1 MSTQLEEFRQPSAEA
16 ESESVRG
23 GRVGGALR
31 RLPDELGVIVALL
44 AIVAVIGIPHSDFL
58 QPYNLLR
65 IMSSYAP
72 YGMIA
77 CAMVFVVAL
86 GEIDLSVGWNWN
98 FSAVV
103 TAKAMIAGFNP
114 WVAALLGILFGASLG
129 LVNGLLVVLLR
140 LPAIIITLGKFSM
153 FWGLSLVVNESQA
166 VTVENS
172 TTSFFDFAG
181 SNFLTISGQKV
192 VPVTAVIFLVL
203 AIVLQIVFS
212 RTRFGYRVQAVGAN
226 PEAARLTGLPIALT
240 KVQALT
246 LLGAT
251 CGLAGALQIGYFASI
266 DPQTGGDFI
275 FTVIAAVIIGGTAL
289 TGGSGT
295 VIGALIGTLI
305 IACIQSGIIFFGIQ
319 ATWSTFVTGAVI
331 IVAVTIDQ
339 IVRRQR
345 VRRSLGGGV

>member
-1 MSTQLEEFRQPSAEA
+1 VTTQLEEFQKPPAEI
-16 ESESVRG
+16 EPVRSTRFGSV
-23 GRVGGALR
+23 VR
-31 RLPDELGVIVALL
+31 RLPDELGVIVALVV
-44 AIVAVIGIPHSDFL
+44 IVAVIGIPHSDFL

-77 CAMVFVVAL
+77 CGMVFLLAL

-98 FSAVV
+98 FSAVI
-103 TAKAMIAGFNP
+103 TAKAMIAGVNP
-114 WVAALLGILFGASLG
+114 WLAALLGVLFGAGLG
-129 LVNGLLVVLLR
+129 LVNGLLTVLLG
-140 LPAIIITLGKFSM
+140 LPAIIITLGTYSM
-153 FWGLSLVVNESQA
+153 FWGLSLVVNKSQA
-166 VTVENS
+166 VTVADS
-172 TTSFFDFAG
+172 TTSFFNFAG
-181 SNFLTISGQKV
+181 STFLTINGQKV
-192 VPVTAVIFLVL
+192 IPVTAVIFLVL
-203 AIVLQIVFS
+203 GIALQIAFQ

-246 LLGAT
+246 LVGAI

-275 FTVIAAVIIGGTAL
+275 FTVIAAVIIGGTPL

-305 IACIQSGIIFFGIQ
+305 IASIQSGIIFFGIQ

-345 VRRSLGGGV
+345 VRRSVGGGV

>member
-1 MSTQLEEFRQPSAEA
+1 VTTQLEEFQKPPAEI
-16 ESESVRG
+16 EPVRSTRFGSV
-23 GRVGGALR
+23 VR
-31 RLPDELGVIVALL
+31 RLPDELGVIVALVV
-44 AIVAVIGIPHSDFL
+44 IVAVIGIPHSDFL

-77 CAMVFVVAL
+77 CGMVFLLAL

-98 FSAVV
+98 FSAVI
-103 TAKAMIAGFNP
+103 TAKAMIAGVNP
-114 WVAALLGILFGASLG
+114 WLAALLGVLFGAGLG
-129 LVNGLLVVLLR
+129 LVNGLLTVLLG
-140 LPAIIITLGKFSM
+140 LPAIIITLGTYSM
-153 FWGLSLVVNESQA
+153 FWGLSLVVNKSQA
-166 VTVENS
+166 VTVADS
-172 TTSFFDFAG
+172 TTSFFNFAG
-181 SNFLTISGQKV
+181 STFLTINGQKV
-192 VPVTAVIFLVL
+192 IPVTAVIFLVL
-203 AIVLQIVFS
+203 GIALQIAFQ

-226 PEAARLTGLPIALT
+226 PEAARLTGLPIART

-246 LLGAT
+246 LLGAI

-275 FTVIAAVIIGGTAL
+275 FTVIAAVIIGGTPL

-305 IACIQSGIIFFGIQ
+305 IASIQSGIIFFGIQ

-345 VRRSLGGGV
+345 VRRSVGGGV

>member
-1 MSTQLEEFRQPSAEA
+1 
-16 ESESVRG
+16 
-23 GRVGGALR
+23 
-31 RLPDELGVIVALL
+31 
-44 AIVAVIGIPHSDFL
+44 VIGIPHPDFL
-58 QPYNLLR
+58 QPFNLLR

-77 CAMVFVVAL
+77 CATVYLLAL

-98 FSAVV
+98 FSAVI
-103 TAKAMIAGFNP
+103 TAKAMIAGVNP
-114 WVAALLGILFGASLG
+114 WLAALLGVLFGAGLG
-129 LVNGLLVVLLR
+129 LVNGLLTVLLG
-140 LPAIIITLGKFSM
+140 LPVIIITLGTFSM
-153 FWGLSLVVNESQA
+153 FWGASLVVNKSQA
-166 VTVENS
+166 VTVEDS
-172 TTSFFDFAG
+172 TTSFFNFAG

-192 VPVTAVIFLVL
+192 IPVTAVIFLVL
-203 AIVLQIVFS
+203 AIVLQIVFQ

-226 PEAARLTGLPIALT
+226 PEAARLTGLPIAWT

-246 LLGAT
+246 LVGAI

-275 FTVIAAVIIGGTAL
+275 FTVIAAVIIGGTPL

-305 IACIQSGIIFFGIQ
+305 IASIQSGIIFFGIQ

-345 VRRSLGGGV
+345 ARRAAGGGV

>member
-1 MSTQLEEFRQPSAEA
+1 MTAQLEEFQKPPAEV
-16 ESESVRG
+16 EPVRSTRFG
-23 GRVGGALR
+23 NVLR
-31 RLPDELGVIVALL
+31 RLPDELGVIVALVV
-44 AIVAVIGIPHSDFL
+44 IVAVIGIPHPDFL

-77 CAMVFVVAL
+77 CGMVYLLAL

-98 FSAVV
+98 FSAVI
-103 TAKAMIAGFNP
+103 TAKAMIAGVNP
-114 WVAALLGILFGASLG
+114 WLAALLGVLFGAGLG
-129 LVNGLLVVLLR
+129 LVNGLLTVLLG
-140 LPAIIITLGKFSM
+140 LPAIIITLGTYSM
-153 FWGLSLVVNESQA
+153 FWGLSLVVNKSQA
-166 VTVENS
+166 VTVADS
-172 TTSFFDFAG
+172 TTSFFNFAG
-181 SNFLTISGQKV
+181 SNFLTINGQKV
-192 VPVTAVIFLVL
+192 IPVTAVIFLVL
-203 AIVLQIVFS
+203 GIALQIAFQ

-246 LLGAT
+246 LLGAI

-275 FTVIAAVIIGGTAL
+275 FTVIAAVIIGGTPL

-305 IACIQSGIIFFGIQ
+305 IASIQSGIIFFGIQ

-331 IVAVTIDQ
+331 IVAVAIDQ

-345 VRRSLGGGV
+345 VRRSVGGGV

>member
-1 MSTQLEEFRQPSAEA
+1 VTTQLEEFQKPPAEI
-16 ESESVRG
+16 EPVRSTRFGSV
-23 GRVGGALR
+23 VR
-31 RLPDELGVIVALL
+31 RLPDELGVIVALVV
-44 AIVAVIGIPHSDFL
+44 IVAVIGIPHSDFL

-77 CAMVFVVAL
+77 CGMVYLLAL

-98 FSAVV
+98 FSAVI
-103 TAKAMIAGFNP
+103 TAKAMIAGVNP
-114 WVAALLGILFGASLG
+114 WLAALLGVLFGAGLG
-129 LVNGLLVVLLR
+129 LVNGLLTVLLG
-140 LPAIIITLGKFSM
+140 LPAIIITLGTYSM
-153 FWGLSLVVNESQA
+153 FWGLSLVVNKSQA
-166 VTVENS
+166 VTVADS
-172 TTSFFDFAG
+172 TTSFFNFAG
-181 SNFLTISGQKV
+181 STFLTINGQKV
-192 VPVTAVIFLVL
+192 IPVTAVIFLVL
-203 AIVLQIVFS
+203 GIALQIAFQ

-226 PEAARLTGLPIALT
+226 PEAARLTGLPIART

-246 LLGAT
+246 LLGAI

-275 FTVIAAVIIGGTAL
+275 FTVIAAVIIGGTPL

-305 IACIQSGIIFFGIQ
+305 IASIQSGIIFFGIQ

-345 VRRSLGGGV
+345 VRRSVGGGV

>member
-1 MSTQLEEFRQPSAEA
+1 VTTQLEEFQKPPAEV
-16 ESESVRG
+16 EPLGSTRFGSVM
-23 GRVGGALR
+23 R
-31 RLPDELGVIVALL
+31 RLPDELGVIVALVV
-44 AIVAVIGIPHSDFL
+44 IVAVIGIPHSDFL

-77 CAMVFVVAL
+77 CGMVYLLAL

-98 FSAVV
+98 FSAVI
-103 TAKAMIAGFNP
+103 TAKAMIAGVNP
-114 WVAALLGILFGASLG
+114 WLAALLGVLFGAGLG
-129 LVNGLLVVLLR
+129 LVNGLLTVLLG
-140 LPAIIITLGKFSM
+140 LPAIIITLGTYSM
-153 FWGLSLVVNESQA
+153 FWGLSLVVNKSQA
-166 VTVENS
+166 VTVADS
-172 TTSFFDFAG
+172 TTSFFNFAG

-192 VPVTAVIFLVL
+192 IPVTAVIFLAL
-203 AIVLQIVFS
+203 GIVLQVAFQ

-226 PEAARLTGLPIALT
+226 PEAARLTGIPIALT

-246 LLGAT
+246 LLGAI

-275 FTVIAAVIIGGTAL
+275 FTVIAAVIIGGTPL

-305 IACIQSGIIFFGIQ
+305 IASIQSGIIFFGIQ
-319 ATWSTFVTGAVI
+319 ATWSTFVTGTVI

-345 VRRSLGGGV
+345 VRRSVGGGV

>member
-1 MSTQLEEFRQPSAEA
+1 VTTQLEEFQKPPAEV
-16 ESESVRG
+16 EPLRSTRLGSV
-23 GRVGGALR
+23 LR
-31 RLPDELGVIVALL
+31 RLPDELGVIVALVV
-44 AIVAVIGIPHSDFL
+44 IVAVIGIPHSDFL

-77 CAMVFVVAL
+77 CGMVYLLAL

-98 FSAVV
+98 FSAVM
-103 TAKAMIAGFNP
+103 TAKAMIAGVNP
-114 WVAALLGILFGASLG
+114 WLAALLGVLFGAGLG
-129 LVNGLLVVLLR
+129 LVNGLLTVLLG
-140 LPAIIITLGKFSM
+140 LPAIIITLGTYSM
-153 FWGLSLVVNESQA
+153 FWGLSLVVNKSQA
-166 VTVENS
+166 VTVADS
-172 TTSFFDFAG
+172 TTSFFNFAG

-192 VPVTAVIFLVL
+192 IPVTAVIFLVL
-203 AIVLQIVFS
+203 GVALQVAFQ

-226 PEAARLTGLPIALT
+226 PEAARLTGIPIALT

-246 LLGAT
+246 LLGAI

-275 FTVIAAVIIGGTAL
+275 FTVIAAVIIGGTPL

-305 IACIQSGIIFFGIQ
+305 IASIQSGIIFFGIQ

-345 VRRSLGGGV
+345 LRRSVGGGV

>member
-1 MSTQLEEFRQPSAEA
+1 VTAQLEEFQKPPAEV
-16 ESESVRG
+16 EPVRSTRFG
-23 GRVGGALR
+23 NVLR
-31 RLPDELGVIVALL
+31 RLPDELGVIVALVV
-44 AIVAVIGIPHSDFL
+44 IVAVIGIPHPDFL

-77 CAMVFVVAL
+77 CGMVYLLAL

-98 FSAVV
+98 FSAVI
-103 TAKAMIAGFNP
+103 TAKAMIAGVNP
-114 WVAALLGILFGASLG
+114 WLAALLGVLFGAGLG
-129 LVNGLLVVLLR
+129 LVNGLLTVLLG
-140 LPAIIITLGKFSM
+140 LPAIIITLGTYSM
-153 FWGLSLVVNESQA
+153 FWGLSLVVNKSQA
-166 VTVENS
+166 VTVADS
-172 TTSFFDFAG
+172 TTSFFNFAG
-181 SNFLTISGQKV
+181 SNFLTINGQKV
-192 VPVTAVIFLVL
+192 IPVTAVIFLVL
-203 AIVLQIVFS
+203 GIALQIAFQ

-246 LLGAT
+246 LLGAI

-275 FTVIAAVIIGGTAL
+275 FTVIAAVIIGGTPL

-305 IACIQSGIIFFGIQ
+305 IASIQSGIIFFGIQ

-331 IVAVTIDQ
+331 IVAVAIDQ

-345 VRRSLGGGV
+345 VRRSVGGGV

>member
-1 MSTQLEEFRQPSAEA
+1 MTTQLEEFQKPPAEV
-16 ESESVRG
+16 EPLRSTRLGSV
-23 GRVGGALR
+23 LR
-31 RLPDELGVIVALL
+31 RLPDELGVIVALVV
-44 AIVAVIGIPHSDFL
+44 IVAVIGIPHSDFL

-77 CAMVFVVAL
+77 CGMVYLLAL

-98 FSAVV
+98 FSAVI
-103 TAKAMIAGFNP
+103 TAKAMIAGVNP
-114 WVAALLGILFGASLG
+114 WLAALLGVLFGAGLG
-129 LVNGLLVVLLR
+129 LVNGLLTVLLG
-140 LPAIIITLGKFSM
+140 LPAIIITLGTYSM
-153 FWGLSLVVNESQA
+153 FWGLSLVVNKSQA
-166 VTVENS
+166 VTVADS
-172 TTSFFDFAG
+172 TTSFFNFAG

-192 VPVTAVIFLVL
+192 IPVTAVIFLVL
-203 AIVLQIVFS
+203 GIALQVAFQ

-226 PEAARLTGLPIALT
+226 PEAARLTGIPIALT

-246 LLGAT
+246 LLGAI

-275 FTVIAAVIIGGTAL
+275 FTVIAAVIIGGTPL

-305 IACIQSGIIFFGIQ
+305 IASIQSGIIFFGIQ

-345 VRRSLGGGV
+345 VRRSVGGGV

>member
-1 MSTQLEEFRQPSAEA
+1 
-16 ESESVRG
+16 
-23 GRVGGALR
+23 
-31 RLPDELGVIVALL
+31 
-44 AIVAVIGIPHSDFL
+44 VAVIGIPHSDFV

-77 CAMVFVVAL
+77 CGMVYLLAL
-86 GEIDLSVGWNWN
+86 GEIDLSVGWNFN
-98 FSAVV
+98 FSAVI
-103 TAKAMIAGFNP
+103 TAKAMIGGVDP
-114 WVAALLGILFGASLG
+114 WLAALLGILFGAGLG
-129 LVNGLLVVLLR
+129 LVNGVLTVALR
-140 LPAIIITLGKFSM
+140 LPSIIITLGTYSM
-153 FWGLSLVVNESQA
+153 FWGLSLVVNKSQA

-246 LLGAT
+246 LLGAI

-305 IACIQSGIIFFGIQ
+305 IASIQSGIIFFGIQ

-345 VRRSLGGGV
+345 ARRAAGGGV

>member
-1 MSTQLEEFRQPSAEA
+1 VTAQLEEFQKPPAEV
-16 ESESVRG
+16 EPVRSTRFG
-23 GRVGGALR
+23 GVLR
-31 RLPDELGVIVALL
+31 RLPDELGVIVALVV
-44 AIVAVIGIPHSDFL
+44 IVAVIGIPHSDFL

-77 CAMVFVVAL
+77 CGMVYLLAL

-98 FSAVV
+98 FSAVI
-103 TAKAMIAGFNP
+103 TAKAMIAGINP
-114 WVAALLGILFGASLG
+114 WIAAILGVLFGAGLG

-140 LPAIIITLGKFSM
+140 LPAIIITLGTFSM
-153 FWGLSLVVNESQA
+153 FWGLSLVVNKSQA
-166 VTVENS
+166 VTVANS
-172 TTSFFDFAG
+172 TTSFFNFAG
-181 SNFLTISGQKV
+181 SNFLSISGQKV
-192 VPVTAVIFLVL
+192 IPVTAVIFLVL
-203 AIVLQIVFS
+203 AIALQVAFQ

-246 LLGAT
+246 LLGAI

-275 FTVIAAVIIGGTAL
+275 FTVIAAVIIGGTPL

-305 IACIQSGIIFFGIQ
+305 IASIQSGIIFFGIQ

-345 VRRSLGGGV
+345 VRRLVGGGV

>member
-1 MSTQLEEFRQPSAEA
+1 VTAQLEEFQKPPAEV
-16 ESESVRG
+16 EPVRSTRFG
-23 GRVGGALR
+23 GVLR
-31 RLPDELGVIVALL
+31 RLPDELGVIVALVV
-44 AIVAVIGIPHSDFL
+44 IVAVIGIPHSDFL

-77 CAMVFVVAL
+77 CGMVYLLAL

-98 FSAVV
+98 FSAVI
-103 TAKAMIAGFNP
+103 TAKAMIAGVNP
-114 WVAALLGILFGASLG
+114 WLAALLGVLFGASLG
-129 LVNGLLVVLLR
+129 LFNGLLTVLLG
-140 LPAIIITLGKFSM
+140 LPAIIITLGTYSM
-153 FWGLSLVVNESQA
+153 FWGLSLVVNKSQA
-166 VTVENS
+166 VTVADS
-172 TTSFFDFAG
+172 TTSFFNFAG

-192 VPVTAVIFLVL
+192 IPVTAVIFLVL
-203 AIVLQIVFS
+203 GIALQVAFQ

-226 PEAARLTGLPIALT
+226 PEAARLAGLPIALT

-246 LLGAT
+246 LLGAI

-275 FTVIAAVIIGGTAL
+275 FTVIAAVIIGGTPL

-305 IACIQSGIIFFGIQ
+305 IASIQSGIIFFGIQ

-345 VRRSLGGGV
+345 VRRSVGGGI

>member
-1 MSTQLEEFRQPSAEA
+1 MTTQLEEFQKPPAEI
-16 ESESVRG
+16 EPVRSTRFGSV
-23 GRVGGALR
+23 VR
-31 RLPDELGVIVALL
+31 RLPDELGVIVALVV
-44 AIVAVIGIPHSDFL
+44 IVAVIGIPHSDFL

-77 CAMVFVVAL
+77 CGMVYLLAL

-98 FSAVV
+98 FSAVI
-103 TAKAMIAGFNP
+103 TAKAMIAGVNP
-114 WVAALLGILFGASLG
+114 WLAALLGVLFGAGLG
-129 LVNGLLVVLLR
+129 LVNGLLTVLLG
-140 LPAIIITLGKFSM
+140 LPAIIITLGTYSM
-153 FWGLSLVVNESQA
+153 FWGLSLVVNKSQA
-166 VTVENS
+166 VTVADS
-172 TTSFFDFAG
+172 TTSFFNFAG
-181 SNFLTISGQKV
+181 STFLTINGQKV
-192 VPVTAVIFLVL
+192 IPVTAVIFLVL
-203 AIVLQIVFS
+203 GIALQIAFQ

-226 PEAARLTGLPIALT
+226 PEAARLTGLPIART

-246 LLGAT
+246 LLGAI

-275 FTVIAAVIIGGTAL
+275 FTVIAAVIIGGTPL

-305 IACIQSGIIFFGIQ
+305 IASIQSGIIFFGIQ

-345 VRRSLGGGV
+345 VRRSVGGGV

>member
-1 MSTQLEEFRQPSAEA
+1 VTAQLEEFQKPPAEV
-16 ESESVRG
+16 EPVRSTRFG
-23 GRVGGALR
+23 GVLR
-31 RLPDELGVIVALL
+31 RLPDELGVIVALVV
-44 AIVAVIGIPHSDFL
+44 IVAVIGIPHADFL

-77 CAMVFVVAL
+77 CGMVYLLAL

-98 FSAVV
+98 FSAVI
-103 TAKAMIAGFNP
+103 TAKAMIAGVNP
-114 WVAALLGILFGASLG
+114 WLAALLGVLFGAGLG
-129 LVNGLLVVLLR
+129 LVNGLLTVLLG
-140 LPAIIITLGKFSM
+140 LPAIIITLGTFSM
-153 FWGLSLVVNESQA
+153 FWGLSLVVNKSQA
-166 VTVENS
+166 VTVPDS
-172 TTSFFDFAG
+172 TTSFFNFAG

-192 VPVTAVIFLVL
+192 IPVTAVIFLVL
-203 AIVLQIVFS
+203 AIVLQVVFQ

-226 PEAARLTGLPIALT
+226 PEAARLAGLPIALT

-246 LLGAT
+246 LLGAI

-305 IACIQSGIIFFGIQ
+305 IASIQSGIIFFGIQ

-345 VRRSLGGGV
+345 VRRSVGGGI

>member
-1 MSTQLEEFRQPSAEA
+1 MTTQLEEFQKPPAEI
-16 ESESVRG
+16 EPVRSTRFGSV
-23 GRVGGALR
+23 VR
-31 RLPDELGVIVALL
+31 RLPDELGVIVALVV
-44 AIVAVIGIPHSDFL
+44 IVAVIGIPHSDFL

-77 CAMVFVVAL
+77 CGMVFLLAL

-98 FSAVV
+98 FSAVI
-103 TAKAMIAGFNP
+103 TAKAMIAGVNP
-114 WVAALLGILFGASLG
+114 WLAALLGVLFGAGLG
-129 LVNGLLVVLLR
+129 LVNGLLTVLLG
-140 LPAIIITLGKFSM
+140 LPAIIITLGTYSM
-153 FWGLSLVVNESQA
+153 FWGLSLVVNKSQA
-166 VTVENS
+166 VTVADS
-172 TTSFFDFAG
+172 TTSFFNFAG
-181 SNFLTISGQKV
+181 STFLTINGQKV
-192 VPVTAVIFLVL
+192 IPVTAVIFLVL
-203 AIVLQIVFS
+203 GIALQIAFQ

-246 LLGAT
+246 LVGAI

-275 FTVIAAVIIGGTAL
+275 FTVIAAVIIGGTPL

-305 IACIQSGIIFFGIQ
+305 IASIQSGIIFFGIQ

-345 VRRSLGGGV
+345 VRRSVGGGV

>member
-1 MSTQLEEFRQPSAEA
+1 VTAQLEEFQKPPAEVQP
-16 ESESVRG
+16 VRSTRFG
-23 GRVGGALR
+23 TLLR
-31 RLPDELGVIVALL
+31 HLPDELGVIVALVV
-44 AIVAVIGIPHSDFL
+44 IVAVIGIPHPDFV

-77 CAMVFVVAL
+77 CGMVYLLAL

-98 FSAVV
+98 FSAVI
-103 TAKAMIAGFNP
+103 TAKAMIAGVNP
-114 WVAALLGILFGASLG
+114 WLAALLGVLFGAGLG
-129 LVNGLLVVLLR
+129 LVNGLLTVLLG
-140 LPAIIITLGKFSM
+140 LPVIIITLGTYSM
-153 FWGLSLVVNESQA
+153 FWGLSLVVNKSQA
-166 VTVENS
+166 VTVADS

-181 SNFLTISGQKV
+181 STFLTINGQKV
-192 VPVTAVIFLVL
+192 IPVTAVIFLVL
-203 AIVLQIVFS
+203 GIALQVAFQ

-226 PEAARLTGLPIALT
+226 PEAARLTGIPIALT

-246 LLGAT
+246 LLGAI

-305 IACIQSGIIFFGIQ
+305 IASIQSGIIFFGIQ

-345 VRRSLGGGV
+345 VRRSVGGGV

>member
-1 MSTQLEEFRQPSAEA
+1 VSIGVENVASARRFR
-16 ESESVRG
+16 V
-23 GRVGGALR
+23 
-31 RLPDELGVIVALL
+31 RLPDELGVVVALVV
-44 AIVAVIGIPHSDFL
+44 IVAVIGIPHSDFL

-77 CAMVFVVAL
+77 CGMVYLLAL

-98 FSAVV
+98 FSAVI
-103 TAKAMIAGFNP
+103 TAKAMIAGIDP
-114 WVAALLGILFGASLG
+114 WIAALLGVLFGAGLG
-129 LVNGLLVVLLR
+129 LANGLLVVLLR
-140 LPAIIITLGKFSM
+140 LPAIIITLGTFSM
-153 FWGLSLVVNESQA
+153 FAGLSLVVNKSQA
-166 VTVENS
+166 VTVADS
-172 TTSFFDFAG
+172 TTSFFNFAG

-192 VPVTAVIFLVL
+192 IPVTAVIFLAL
-203 AIVLQIVFS
+203 AIVLQVVFQ

-226 PEAARLTGLPIALT
+226 PEAARLTGLPIAVT

-246 LLGAT
+246 LLGAI

-275 FTVIAAVIIGGTAL
+275 FTVIAAVIIGGTPL

-305 IACIQSGIIFFGIQ
+305 IASIQSGIIFFGIQ

-339 IVRRQR
+339 VVRRQR
-345 VRRSLGGGV
+345 TRRTAGGGV